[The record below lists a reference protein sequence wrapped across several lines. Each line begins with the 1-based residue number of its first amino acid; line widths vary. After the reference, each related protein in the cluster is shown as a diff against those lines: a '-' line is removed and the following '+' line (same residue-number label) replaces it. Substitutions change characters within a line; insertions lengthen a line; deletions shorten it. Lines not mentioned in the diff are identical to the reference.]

1 MFGASA
7 TTNMSQRM
15 VEPLVQLP
23 PPATFIL
30 SQLELELDIQKL
42 LTDCIYSDLILKIFK
57 VMGDLLINQ

>member
-1 MFGASA
+1 
-7 TTNMSQRM
+7 M